1 MSEALEALF
10 LGVLLGGIV
19 VWLWEVVMPYKS
31 QKQERYLRSQ
41 KPAVAAQFDAHAETP
56 DDGSKF
62 ETESHVYNHRSRN
75 NLKQNQRKPRGAAA
89 Y

>member
-1 MSEALEALF
+1 
-10 LGVLLGGIV
+10 
-19 VWLWEVVMPYKS
+19 MPYKS
-31 QKQERYLRSQ
+31 EKQRRYLKAN
-41 KPAVAAQFDAHAETP
+41 KPAVAAKFDAHSDATP

-75 NLKQNQRKPRGAAA
+75 NLKQNQRTARRTAA